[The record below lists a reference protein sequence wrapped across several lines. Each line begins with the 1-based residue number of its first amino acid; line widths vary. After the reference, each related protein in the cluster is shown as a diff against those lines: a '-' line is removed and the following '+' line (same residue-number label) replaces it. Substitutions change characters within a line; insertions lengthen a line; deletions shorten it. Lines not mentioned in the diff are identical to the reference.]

1 MNQLRVQATPSLER
15 RFSADVIANVREI
28 FADEWEV
35 VLEDLT
41 KPVRT
46 YCVRC
51 NTHKIKPAYLRNR
64 LQRKYPRISMC
75 SEVPEALAIPIDGP
89 FHIPVSDRLIVVD
102 KHTAES
108 VLEGAHV
115 YGPGILRCDTVRPGD
130 LVTVISEFGEA
141 LASGKALMTTNEI
154 LTFRKGLAIQVTHH
168 RFHGPQIRELPEF
181 SDGLL
186 YPQSLCAMITSR
198 VLEPQ
203 SGEIIVDM
211 NCAPGG
217 KLCHLSQLMNDNGIV
232 LGFDRNAE
240 KIAQSRETV
249 ANLGCRNVVLSVHD
263 SRYLDTDFPDLKVDR
278 VLIDPPCSALG
289 LRPKV
294 YDFTTQERIEH
305 LAAYQKQFI
314 KCASKLV
321 KPGGIIVYSVCTF
334 TSGECEK
341 VVEYAEKECNLRIVE
356 QRPFLGSKG
365 LSTLANSASH
375 CQRFHP
381 HLHNAGYFIAKFER

>member
-1 MNQLRVQATPSLER
+1 
-15 RFSADVIANVREI
+15 
-28 FADEWEV
+28 
-35 VLEDLT
+35 
-41 KPVRT
+41 
-46 YCVRC
+46 
-51 NTHKIKPAYLRNR
+51 
-64 LQRKYPRISMC
+64 
-75 SEVPEALAIPIDGP
+75 
-89 FHIPVSDRLIVVD
+89 
-102 KHTAES
+102 
-108 VLEGAHV
+108 
-115 YGPGILRCDTVRPGD
+115 
-130 LVTVISEFGEA
+130 
-141 LASGKALMTTNEI
+141 
-154 LTFRKGLAIQVTHH
+154 
-168 RFHGPQIRELPEF
+168 
-181 SDGLL
+181 
-186 YPQSLCAMITSR
+186 
-198 VLEPQ
+198 
-203 SGEIIVDM
+203 
-211 NCAPGG
+211 
-217 KLCHLSQLMNDNGIV
+217 MNDNGIV